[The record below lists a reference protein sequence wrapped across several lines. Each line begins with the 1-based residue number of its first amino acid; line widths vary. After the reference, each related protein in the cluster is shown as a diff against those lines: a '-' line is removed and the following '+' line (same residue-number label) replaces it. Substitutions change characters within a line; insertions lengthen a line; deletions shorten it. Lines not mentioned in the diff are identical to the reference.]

1 MIQLTGEMFDNHVNK
16 LNIYE
21 YQLIRLATEMIN
33 IPQYEYNFY
42 GTKFLAVIS
51 PSVGKNILKC
61 RALITLVLR
70 ARNYTYE
77 EICKIITVKRLT
89 WAGSRL
95 NNLQALEL
103 IRNDSDFFNSYK
115 NLIAASDEF
124 YIKSPIYEKKLSK

>member
-1 MIQLTGEMFDNHVNK
+1 
-16 LNIYE
+16 
-21 YQLIRLATEMIN
+21 
-33 IPQYEYNFY
+33 
-42 GTKFLAVIS
+42 
-51 PSVGKNILKC
+51 VGKNILKC

-124 YIKSPIYEKKLSK
+124 YIKSPIYEKKLDK